1 MLAVKFESEEVRS
14 RERKKRDESKER
26 EKKIG
31 GEHKM
36 LYYVTSDE
44 DKCDWN
50 ERERDKENLQE
61 MFREK
66 NREKREKKIKIKR
79 EREKEGWVRNGGDED
94 IRWKVCKSNTADIV
108 PRTSLQIKIPPPPN
122 FSLSAVSNTKKK
134 NKWTRTDVEF
144 CGWKDG
150 TFGGEGEI
158 LGNPISFRVGGV
170 TCFLRD

>member
-50 ERERDKENLQE
+50 EREREKENLQE

-79 EREKEGWVRNGGDED
+79 RERGMSEKWGGWGYKME
-94 IRWKVCKSNTADIV
+94 
-108 PRTSLQIKIPPPPN
+108 SLQIQHSWHCSQNLPPDQNPPSPN